1 MFSVFDAPE
10 KPACST
16 MTLTQKIKEII
27 IEALVF
33 PGTHEN
39 ECEFWFVW
47 NQHLYIGR
55 YLMEFSPFES
65 AMQK

>member
-1 MFSVFDAPE
+1 
-10 KPACST
+10 